1 MAERE
6 MGRGHNI
13 IDMGTGNNGGGRP
26 DAVKVI
32 QYCSLRRSV
41 PLGTECSYLW
51 VRNVR
56 TVPRDCHW
64 GADEVTSDNKRH
76 KNGVLLMLSFGR
88 WAHLG
93 SIRWR

>member
-1 MAERE
+1 VAERE

-32 QYCSLRRSV
+32 QYSTV
-41 PLGTECSYLW
+41 VYECPYLW

-56 TVPRDCHW
+56 T
-64 GADEVTSDNKRH
+64 
-76 KNGVLLMLSFGR
+76 FGYGMSVR
-88 WAHLG
+88 YPETAIGELT
-93 SIRWR
+93 R